1 MAEQTL
7 TYSMGANGWTS
18 FHSYFPEWMIGV
30 NNMFYSFKNGDI
42 YEHHSNASRN
52 QYYGVNYPSTVTVVF
67 NDQPI
72 DAKMFK
78 TIELEGTDAWDVE
91 VVTDLTTG
99 FIDKDY
105 FLEKEGVYYSNIRRY
120 PTDQDLSQTSTQG
133 IGTCSNVTGLLPG
146 PITIE
151 FAQPISSLLNI
162 GDVAYIGTGAG
173 ITEIGPVTAVNNG
186 IFPAVSTIT
195 INAAT
200 NLPVTNDFILF
211 LKNSEVESYGSRGYF
226 ARVKLT
232 NDLTTE
238 SELFAASSEVFQSF
252 P

>member
-7 TYSMGANGWTS
+7 TYSPFAEGWTS
-18 FHSYFPEWMIGV
+18 FHSYFPEWMIGM
-30 NNMFYSFKNGDI
+30 NGRFYTFKSGQL
-42 YEHHSNASRN
+42 YLHHSNPSRN
-52 QYYGVNYPSTVTVVF
+52 EYYGVNYPSTVTPIF
-67 NDQPI
+67 NDSPL
-72 DAKMFK
+72 DAKMFLA
-78 TIELEGTDAWDVE
+78 LEIDGTDPWDVE
-91 VVTDLTTG
+91 VTTDLTDG

-105 FLEKEGVYYSNIRRY
+105 FIEKEGVYYSNIRRY
-120 PTDQDLSQTSTQG
+120 STNQDLSQTSTQG
-133 IGTCSNVTGLLPG
+133 IGTCSNVTGVLPG

-151 FAQPISSLLNI
+151 FAQPISALLNI

-200 NLPVTNDFILF
+200 NLPATNDFILF
-211 LKNSEVESYGSRGYF
+211 LKNSEVESYGSRGRY
-226 ARVKLT
+226 AEIKLT

-238 SELFAASSEVFQSF
+238 SEIFAVRSEVFKSF

>member
-1 MAEQTL
+1 
-7 TYSMGANGWTS
+7 
-18 FHSYFPEWMIGV
+18 
-30 NNMFYSFKNGDI
+30 
-42 YEHHSNASRN
+42 
-52 QYYGVNYPSTVTVVF
+52 
-67 NDQPI
+67 
-72 DAKMFK
+72 MFK

-120 PTDQDLSQTSTQG
+120 STDQDLSQTSTQG
-133 IGTCSNVTGLLPG
+133 IGTCSNVTGVLPG

-151 FAQPISSLLNI
+151 FAQPISALLNI

-173 ITEIGPVTAVNNG
+173 ITEIGTVTAVNNG

-195 INAAT
+195 INTAT

-238 SELFAASSEVFQSF
+238 SELFAVSSEVFQSF

>member
-1 MAEQTL
+1 
-7 TYSMGANGWTS
+7 
-18 FHSYFPEWMIGV
+18 MIGV

-67 NDQPI
+67 NDDPI

-120 PTDQDLSQTSTQG
+120 STDQDLSQTSTQG
-133 IGTCSNVTGLLPG
+133 IGTCSNVTGVLPG

-151 FAQPISSLLNI
+151 FAQPISALL
-162 GDVAYIGTGAG
+162 
-173 ITEIGPVTAVNNG
+173 
-186 IFPAVSTIT
+186 
-195 INAAT
+195 
-200 NLPVTNDFILF
+200 
-211 LKNSEVESYGSRGYF
+211 K
-226 ARVKLT
+226 
-232 NDLTTE
+232 
-238 SELFAASSEVFQSF
+238 
-252 P
+252 